1 MIKRNS
7 LVAIKMLKAYF
18 SAILWFSSLLVNKSQ
33 DYMEMRDSSIQW
45 KTWREKDS
53 RENEKG
59 RRSSVGYARKPYDYR
74 SKDCK
79 KYYSDNVKSKQP
91 IPFQKL
97 PLRY

>member
-1 MIKRNS
+1 M
-7 LVAIKMLKAYF
+7 AIKMLKAYF

-33 DYMEMRDSSIQW
+33 NYMEMRDSSIQW

-74 SKDCK
+74 LKDCK

>member
-1 MIKRNS
+1 M
-7 LVAIKMLKAYF
+7 AIKMLKAYF

-33 DYMEMRDSSIQW
+33 NYIEMRDSSIQW